1 MLVICSLKPST
12 HLKML
17 MARSL
22 LQPMMGV
29 SIETSWAINRA
40 SKALCFFWQK
50 PMHKWGTDTQCCV
63 QKWGKVWTGRL

>member
-1 MLVICSLKPST
+1 MKPST
-12 HLKML
+12 HLKIL

-40 SKALCFFWQK
+40 SKALYFFWQK
-50 PMHKWGTDTQCCV
+50 PMHK
-63 QKWGKVWTGRL
+63 